1 MYNYVNIKAKST
13 YIPSRSNILKSY
25 YFFSY
30 EIKIINKNSFPVK
43 LLSRHWNI
51 KDADGK
57 VEDIFGPGVI
67 GKQPTILPGQYFEY
81 MSYCP
86 IKTPIGFMK
95 GEFRMV
101 DDKDKEFDV
110 EIKSFRLFVPEILN

>member
-110 EIKSFRLFVPEILN
+110 EIKCFRLFVPEILN

>member
-1 MYNYVNIKAKST
+1 MQQRCELWIAMAHATNM
-13 YIPSRSNILKSY
+13 
-25 YFFSY
+25 
-30 EIKIINKNSFPVK
+30 NSVQERGTQ
-43 LLSRHWNI
+43 S
-51 KDADGK
+51 
-57 VEDIFGPGVI
+57 
-67 GKQPTILPGQYFEY
+67 KQPTILPGQYFEY

-110 EIKSFRLFVPEILN
+110 EIKCFRLFVPEILN

>member
-25 YFFSY
+25 FFFSY

-81 MSYCP
+81 MSYA
-86 IKTPIGFMK
+86 
-95 GEFRMV
+95 
-101 DDKDKEFDV
+101 
-110 EIKSFRLFVPEILN
+110 NNY